1 MSTGPV
7 ATDNSSM
14 LAAAASLKSR
24 LRKHAQFASRL
35 VDEKHDLVIYI
46 PPLYDAQPDRRYPV
60 LFMQDGQNL
69 FDPETSFIKGN
80 YWRMGET
87 ADELITAGQI
97 EPLIIVGIYNTGA
110 HRINEYTP
118 LEDNRLGGGQ
128 ADAYG
133 QMLVEELKPFVDHAY
148 RTLPG
153 AGNCGMGGSSLGGLV
168 SLYLGLRYTWV
179 FGKLAVMS
187 PSVWWHNRAI
197 LRTVAQIQ
205 RKPDLRVWLD
215 VGTHEGRRALPDVR
229 ALKRDLIS
237 KGWKR
242 GKDLAYM
249 EAKDGEHSEWAWAQ
263 RVAPMLKFLFPARQ
277 QELPGSGAR
286 PNR

>member
-1 MSTGPV
+1 MSTNSV
-7 ATDNSSM
+7 ATNNSSM
-14 LAAAASLKSR
+14 LPAAAPSLQSR
-24 LRKHAQFASRL
+24 LRKHTQFASRL
-35 VDEKHDLVIYI
+35 VDEKHDLIVYV
-46 PPLYDAQPDRRYPV
+46 PPMYDTEPERRYAV

-69 FDPETSFIKGN
+69 FDAETSFIKGN

-87 ADELITAGQI
+87 ADELIVSGQI
-97 EPLIIVGIYNTGA
+97 EPLVIVGIYNTGVR
-110 HRINEYTP
+110 RIDEYTP
-118 LEDNRLGGGQ
+118 TEDKRLGGGQ

-133 QMLVEELKPFVDHAY
+133 QMLVEELKPFIDHTY

-153 AGNCGMGGSSLGGLV
+153 ADNCGMGGSSLGGLV

-197 LRTVAQIQ
+197 LRTVAQITK
-205 RKPDLRVWLD
+205 KPDLKIWLD
-215 VGTHEGRRALPDVR
+215 IGTREGKRALPEVR

-242 GKDLAYM
+242 GRDLGYM
-249 EAKDGEHSEWAWAQ
+249 EAQGGEHSERAWAQ
-263 RVAPMLKFLFPARQ
+263 RVAPMLKFLFPPRQ
-277 QELPGSGAR
+277 
-286 PNR
+286 